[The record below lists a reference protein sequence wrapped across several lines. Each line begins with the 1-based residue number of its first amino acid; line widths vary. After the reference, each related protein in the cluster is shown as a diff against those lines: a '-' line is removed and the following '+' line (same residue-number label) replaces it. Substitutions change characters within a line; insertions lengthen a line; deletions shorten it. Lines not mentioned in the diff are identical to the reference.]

1 MAIQFR
7 PAQRTQV
14 RIKMLVKGPTGAG
27 KTYGALLVADGLAPG
42 KVALLDSEHDRAD
55 YYADLVPFEKASA
68 ESHHPK
74 DYIAAIHA
82 AVAAGF
88 DVLVIDSLSH
98 CWLDVLARKD
108 AYDKAN
114 PRTNQWTNWALF
126 GGEWDELLRTILEA
140 PIHIICTARA
150 KMAHEQVEVGG
161 KKQVVKLGLAPQ
173 LRENTEYEFA
183 ICFDVEK
190 TTDGQHPAQ
199 VSKDNTNLLS
209 EQGKVWNLADGAV
222 PALIRKWMAT
232 AKPPE
237 RPTPETQRRID
248 DLLLELPEAQQ
259 AKARR
264 RIIERKQRGFP
275 EADAL
280 EVLAQLQTLVASG
293 KAAEARAATTPAPN
307 TPAAP
312 VVADPAPM
320 APPPAAMAQDDALE
334 TPEPFESDDEEATP
348 APVDAAIALATA
360 EAMTVTIGQE
370 QKALREL
377 TTKALQKLR
386 PMAQERENHALVTA
400 IDTVLHARVAAAAA
414 PPIAEA
420 PAAAAAPL
428 SPEENSARFERDVQQ
443 VLASFGAPEYPAA
456 ARTAVRHGP
465 PFGSYQIQM
474 LPSGVLRFLR
484 TSGTIRPEQAVAI
497 DVVLA
502 YRAANPMDPEVMRV
516 EASRAPDEDPNAGIN
531 SRFD

>member
-88 DVLVIDSLSH
+88 EVLVIDSLSH

-280 EVLAQLQTLVASG
+280 EVLAGLQTLVAG
-293 KAAEARAATTPAPN
+293 AKAAESRASETPAVSSPVA
-307 TPAAP
+307 TSTMPP

-320 APPPAAMAQDDALE
+320 APPPVANAHADASE
-334 TPEPFESDDEEATP
+334 
-348 APVDAAIALATA
+348 PVDVEAENAALALAAA
-360 EAMTVTIGQE
+360 EAVTVTIGQE
-370 QKALREL
+370 QKALRDL

-386 PMAQERENHALVTA
+386 PMAAERENRALVQA
-400 IDTVLHARVAAAAA
+400 IDTVLQARPA
-414 PPIAEA
+414 PPTTPAPGA
-420 PAAAAAPL
+420 PAAAPQRSAEERAAAFEQEVAQLLASLGPPDL
-428 SPEENSARFERDVQQ
+428 GAASRTTITYREHGAFQLQMLNSA
-443 VLASFGAPEYPAA
+443 A
-456 ARTAVRHGP
+456 
-465 PFGSYQIQM
+465 
-474 LPSGVLRFLR
+474 LRRRR
-484 TSGTIRPEQAVAI
+484 TSGLIRPEQAAAI

-502 YRAANPMDPEVMRV
+502 YRAAHPFDEAVQRV
-516 EASRAPDEDPNAGIN
+516 EDTMAPDEDPHAGIG